1 MEKKKILIV
10 EDEPEMVQR
19 LKRRLEAN
27 GYETI
32 EAYDGEAGLELAKS
46 KNPDLILLDLML
58 PKLDGYKL
66 CGLLKADSRYSKVP
80 VLIFTALAQESDEQ
94 MAKEAGADAYIT
106 KPFKAEVLL
115 AKIKELLREA

>member
-27 GYETI
+27 DYEVM
-32 EAYDGEAGLELAKS
+32 EAYDGEAGLELAKTKS
-46 KNPDLILLDLML
+46 PDLILLDLML
-58 PKLDGYKL
+58 PKVDGHKV
-66 CGLLKADSRYSKVP
+66 CALLKADSRYNKIP
-80 VLIFTALAQESDEQ
+80 ILIFTALAQDSDQE

-115 AKIKELLREA
+115 AKIEELLQD